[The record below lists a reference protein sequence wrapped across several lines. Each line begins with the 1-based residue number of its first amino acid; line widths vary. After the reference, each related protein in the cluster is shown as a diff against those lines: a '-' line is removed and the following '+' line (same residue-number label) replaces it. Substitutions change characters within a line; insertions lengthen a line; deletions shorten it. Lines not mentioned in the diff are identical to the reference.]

1 MIFSSLLFIFWFMPV
16 FFIVY
21 YLVPMKLKNIVL
33 FIGSLIFYGWGEPKY
48 LILLGISILV
58 NYFAGR
64 LIDRAKRRNST
75 VNSTENAEE
84 KAGEEGLGKPVL
96 IGALAFDIGML
107 FFFKYI
113 NFFIDNINAVTGA
126 GLSRVNITLPLGISF
141 YTFQIMS
148 YVIDLY
154 RGKVRVETSL
164 IDLGT
169 YLCMFPQLIAGP
181 IVVYS
186 DVSEALKSRIIS
198 PAGVEEG
205 LKLFILGLGSK
216 VLIANSAGAL
226 WKELETIGY
235 SALSSPMAWLGMLA
249 YTLQIYFDFNGY
261 SMMAIGLGRMLG
273 FEFPKN
279 FNLPYTSLSI
289 TEYWRRWH
297 MTLSGWFK
305 EYLYIPLGGNRRGPV
320 RKVFNLF
327 IVWFITGFW
336 HGADWNFILW
346 GLYFFVL
353 LMAERA
359 GLGRFLEGNRVI
371 ARIYSLLAIG
381 FGWMLF
387 AISDLRQLGV
397 FLSRLFVGGV
407 SNEIL
412 YYVRNYGVILLAGCL
427 LSSGL
432 GNRLYEK
439 IKDRRLIV
447 IPVLT
452 GIFVLCTAYLADA
465 SYNPFLYFRF

>member
-16 FFIVY
+16 FFILY
-21 YLVPMKLKNIVL
+21 YLVPMRYKNAVL
-33 FIGSLIFYGWGEPKY
+33 FAGSIVFYGWGEPRY
-48 LILLGISILV
+48 LILLAVSILV
-58 NYFAGR
+58 NYSAGL
-64 LIDRAKRRNST
+64 LIHRFRSSGEASGGGKFRKDRT
-75 VNSTENAEE
+75 
-84 KAGEEGLGKPVL
+84 VL
-96 IGALAFDIGML
+96 ICALVFDIGML

-113 NFFIDNINAVTGA
+113 NFFIENINMAVGTA
-126 GLSRVNITLPLGISF
+126 LPKVNITLPLGISF

-148 YVIDLY
+148 YVRDLY
-154 RGKVRVETSL
+154 RGKVKVERSF

-186 DVSEALKSRIIS
+186 DVAAALKNRIIS
-198 PAGVEEG
+198 MEGAEEG
-205 LKLFILGLGSK
+205 LTMFILGLGSK
-216 VLIANSAGAL
+216 VLIANNAGAL

-235 SALSSPMAWLGMLA
+235 SKLSMPMAWLGMLA
-249 YTLQIYFDFNGY
+249 YTIQIYFDFNGY

-279 FNLPYTSLSI
+279 FNLPYISLSI

-297 MTLSGWFK
+297 MTLSGWFRD
-305 EYLYIPLGGNRRGPV
+305 YLYIPLGGNRRGPV

-327 IVWFITGFW
+327 VVWFITGFW

-353 LMAERA
+353 LMIERA
-359 GLGRFLEGNRVI
+359 GFGRILETNKVI

-387 AISDLRQLGV
+387 AISDLKQLGIYI
-397 FLSRLFVGGV
+397 SRLFVGGV
-407 SNEIL
+407 SSEIL
-412 YYVRNYGVILLAGCL
+412 YYLRTYGVILLIGCI

-432 GNRLYEK
+432 GNRLYERIREK
-439 IKDRRLIV
+439 KAV
-447 IPVLT
+447 TVPMLT
-452 GIFVLCTAYLADA
+452 AVFVLCIAYLADA

>member
-1 MIFSSLLFIFWFMPV
+1 MPV

-21 YLVPMKLKNIVL
+21 YLVPMKLKNVIL
-33 FIGSLIFYGWGEPKY
+33 FIGSMIFYGWGEPKY
-48 LILLGISILV
+48 LILLAVSILV
-58 NYFAGR
+58 NYLAGR
-64 LIDRAKRRNST
+64 LIDRSKTNG
-75 VNSTENAEE
+75 
-84 KAGEEGLGKPVL
+84 AGTGRT
-96 IGALAFDIGML
+96 ALVCALVFDIGML

-113 NFFIDNINAVTGA
+113 NFFIENINTLTGA
-126 GLSRVNITLPLGISF
+126 GLAKVNITLPLGISF

-154 RGKVRVETSL
+154 RGRVKVETSL
-164 IDLGT
+164 VDLGT

-186 DVSEALKSRIIS
+186 DVSAELKNRVIS
-198 PAGVEEG
+198 AQGTEEG
-205 LKLFILGLGSK
+205 LKMFILGLGSK
-216 VLIANSAGAL
+216 VLIANNAGAL

-235 SALSSPMAWLGMLA
+235 ASLSSPMAWLGMLA

-261 SMMAIGLGRMLG
+261 SMMAIGLGKMLG

-305 EYLYIPLGGNRRGPV
+305 DYLYIPLGGNRRGPA

-359 GLGRFLEGNRVI
+359 GFGRILERNKVL

-381 FGWMLF
+381 CGWMLF

-397 FLSRLFVGGV
+397 YLSRLFVGGV
-407 SNEIL
+407 SDEIL
-412 YYVRNYGVILLAGCL
+412 YYIRNYGVILLTGCL

-432 GNRLYEK
+432 GNRLYERIREK
-439 IKDRRLIV
+439 KAAVVPL
-447 IPVLT
+447 LCA
-452 GIFVLCTAYLADA
+452 IFILCIAYLADA

>member
-1 MIFSSLLFIFWFMPV
+1 MVFSSLLFLFWFIPI

-21 YLVPMKLKNIVL
+21 YLVPGKIKNPVL
-33 FIGSLIFYGWGEPKY
+33 FLGSIIFYGWGEPKY
-48 LILLGISILV
+48 LILLLVSI
-58 NYFAGR
+58 
-64 LIDRAKRRNST
+64 T
-75 VNSTENAEE
+75 VNWLAGILIGRFRGRAD
-84 KAGEEGLGKPVL
+84 KAVL
-96 IGALAFDIGML
+96 ICAIVFDIGML

-113 NFFIDNINAVTGA
+113 NFFIENINAVSGA
-126 GLSRVNITLPLGISF
+126 SIGKVNITLPLGISF

-154 RGKVRVETSL
+154 RGKVEVEKSF
-164 IDLGT
+164 INLGT

-186 DVSEALKSRIIS
+186 NVSQGLKERHIGL
-198 PAGVEEG
+198 PDVEEG
-205 LKLFILGLGSK
+205 LKIFTLGLASK
-216 VLIANSAGAL
+216 VLIANNAGAL
-226 WKELETIGY
+226 WKELEEIGY
-235 SALSSPMAWLGMLA
+235 VNLSSPLAWLGMLA

-297 MTLSGWFK
+297 MTLSGWFRD
-305 EYLYIPLGGNRRGPV
+305 YLYIPLGGNRVGKGRM
-320 RKVFNLF
+320 VFNLF
-327 IVWFITGFW
+327 VVWFATGFW

-353 LMAERA
+353 LMIERS
-359 GLGRFLEGNRVI
+359 GYKGFLLRHKVV

-387 AISDLRQLGV
+387 AISDLKQLGIY
-397 FLSRLFVGGV
+397 LSRLFTGGMSSEV
-407 SNEIL
+407 LFYI
-412 YYVRNYGVILLAGCL
+412 RNYGFILILGCI
-427 LSSGL
+427 LSSGI
-432 GNRLYEK
+432 GNKIYAG
-439 IKDRRLIV
+439 IKDKAAV
-447 IPVLT
+447 CIPLLT
-452 GIFVLCTAYLADA
+452 AIFILCVAYLADA
-465 SYNPFLYFRF
+465 SFNPFLYFRF